1 MATPSRVKDVKV
13 PHPAGITA
21 PVNEKPN
28 IVEPPAD
35 TVNPASAAEPP
46 AALEAVVPSTLNWN
60 PAISVSEL
68 YRTSPS
74 KRNTLLIGKSQP
86 SSTTSSPPP
95 FPLSTQ

>member
-1 MATPSRVKDVKV
+1 MATPSRVKEVRV

-46 AALEAVVPSTLNWN
+46 AAPEAVVPSTLNWN
-60 PAISVSEL
+60 PAMSVSEL
-68 YRTSPS
+68 YRTSPVAV
-74 KRNTLLIGKSQP
+74 KYT
-86 SSTTSSPPP
+86 
-95 FPLSTQ
+95 